1 MNIFE
6 KVARRITRLS
16 WNHTVHHII
25 LEAMKRRI
33 ITSEQGHAI
42 LGAWNAE
49 CFPERGHASLLKA
62 VEHSVQ
68 RTVDQ
73 PCEKHN
79 MEFCSECFPV
89 VVVDFNRR

>member
-1 MNIFE
+1 MNKEFE
-6 KVARRITRLS
+6 TWWNINKFRLMEDD
-16 WNHTVHHII
+16 NVGLREIA
-25 LEAMKRRI
+25 LAAYLAGK
-33 ITSEQGHAI
+33 
-42 LGAWNAE
+42 GAA
-49 CFPERGHASLLKA
+49 
-62 VEHSVQ
+62 EHSVQ

>member
-1 MNIFE
+1 MNKEFE
-6 KVARRITRLS
+6 TWWNINKFRLMEDDEVGLREIALAAYLAG
-16 WNHTVHHII
+16 N
-25 LEAMKRRI
+25 EAA
-33 ITSEQGHAI
+33 EQ
-42 LGAWNAE
+42 
-49 CFPERGHASLLKA
+49 
-62 VEHSVQ
+62 SVQ